1 LCDIWDVLKLQL
13 LVVLD
18 LELRLEVVCAE
29 FELYLRILV
38 ASDCLVLVDYRV
50 REAGVERL
58 VEDALGLG
66 VTARAI

>member
-38 ASDCLVLVDYRV
+38 ASDGLVLVDYRV